1 MSKISELPEY
11 LRQNLLKQLPA
22 ERILE
27 ALSDE
32 EKITAKQNVCVH
44 SSFGNRNQQ
53 FITFAPYKPIFKFFH
68 TDMDFLDKNPDDIIE
83 PHSIDLNY
91 FDCLELLRMHYENI
105 VIRTKK

>member
-11 LRQNLLKQLPA
+11 LRQDLLKQLPA

-27 ALSDE
+27 ALSDK
-32 EKITAKQNVCVH
+32 EKITAKEIVCIR
-44 SSFGNRNQQ
+44 SRNQQ

-68 TDMDFLDKNPDDIIE
+68 TDMDFLNKNPNDIIE